1 MSAVND
7 LGFGL
12 VITFW
17 ICLAFVMLLVYI
29 FKSDF
34 NKKAVKDGKRYSQLK
49 IYRTIERD
57 YKILYVL
64 GDESYSIEVD
74 KDYYDA
80 DIEAMQTIDMPS
92 ERAIQDYRST
102 YNDTRDWLRR
112 DKEGQDKDKSTVDW
126 GDVVFEVDLLKSQ
139 EINLDYILELI
150 FDHNKKNKSKEGLIE
165 EVRRMIRGSLGN
177 RAKESLVVDFIHQTN
192 LDEFNDKASII
203 DAFFKFAQAEQK
215 READAI
221 IVSEKLNEEAAKRY
235 MASSLKREYA
245 SENGTALNEALPKLS
260 PLNPQYRTQKQ
271 TVFQKIAAFVEK
283 FKGVGGQL

>member
-34 NKKAVKDGKRYSQLK
+34 NKKAVKDGKQYSQLK

-80 DIEAMQTIDMPS
+80 AID
-92 ERAIQDYRST
+92 R
-102 YNDTRDWLRR
+102 YNQSM
-112 DKEGQDKDKSTVDW
+112 K
-126 GDVVFEVDLLKSQ
+126 
-139 EINLDYILELI
+139 
-150 FDHNKKNKSKEGLIE
+150 
-165 EVRRMIRGSLGN
+165 
-177 RAKESLVVDFIHQTN
+177 
-192 LDEFNDKASII
+192 
-203 DAFFKFAQAEQK
+203 
-215 READAI
+215 
-221 IVSEKLNEEAAKRY
+221 
-235 MASSLKREYA
+235 
-245 SENGTALNEALPKLS
+245 
-260 PLNPQYRTQKQ
+260 
-271 TVFQKIAAFVEK
+271 
-283 FKGVGGQL
+283 